1 MKRILSLFLVIFML
15 CCASVA
21 AAESGSPYGR
31 VSKMSG
37 EVMPYESVSGLF
49 FMEIPNDYIA
59 LDSVVFQEI
68 TSAISSMDADEFQSF
83 YNLDYEAASALF
95 SSIDPALIAGCDYI
109 FAPDLVGNMNV
120 ISTPD
125 LGITQDALAAFNDV
139 LIPQLTAQYV
149 SLGAAEESC
158 IGLGVVTYG
167 NNDYIGFS
175 VELVVGTPTY
185 QYITANANGDMIV
198 FSFGGITEEVI
209 ASILESVI
217 IY

>member
-21 AAESGSPYGR
+21 AESASPYGR

-49 FMEIPNDYIA
+49 SMEIPSDYIA
-59 LDSVVFQEI
+59 LDSVVFQDI
-68 TSAISSMDADEFQSF
+68 TDAINSMDADDFQSY

-95 SSIDPALIAGCDYI
+95 SSIDPALIAGCDFI
-109 FAPDLVGNMNV
+109 VAPDLIGNMNV

-125 LGITQDALAAFNDV
+125 IGITQDALAAFNDV
-139 LIPQLTAQYV
+139 FIPQLTAQYV
-149 SLGAAEESC
+149 SMGAAEESC
-158 IGLGVVTYG
+158 ISLGVVTYG

-185 QYITANANGDMIV
+185 QYITANANGDMIT
-198 FSFGGITEEVI
+198 FSFGAFPEEVI
-209 ASILESVI
+209 ATILESVT